1 MAGIR
6 VTGNRKPATT
16 TQTTF
21 MNRILFLIA
30 FSLGAVSLSTAQQR
44 IVSLNGAVSEMLC
57 ALGLESA
64 IVGVDVTSNYPVSL
78 SQKTKVGHNKTIS
91 AEGIL
96 ALRPTLVLGVKDQI
110 KPEVAE
116 QLTAAHVKMLLL
128 QQEFSVAGTRSLL
141 QQVATA
147 TGTTDKAKQIA
158 ADFNKQFQALKIVP
172 VKKKVLFI
180 YARGAGSMLV
190 AGTGT
195 PVKKMIELAG
205 ANNAVTEFKDFK
217 QLSSESLVAANPDV
231 ILLFDSGLQSLGSVD
246 GLLKVPGVAQTN
258 AGRNKKFISMDGEL
272 LSGFGLRLPQAVN
285 ELNKKLN
292 Q

>member
-1 MAGIR
+1 
-6 VTGNRKPATT
+6 
-16 TQTTF
+16 
-21 MNRILFLIA
+21 MNKRIFLITLLLITA
-30 FSLGAVSLSTAQQR
+30 SLSQAQQR

-64 IVGVDVTSNYPVSL
+64 IVGVDVTSNYPASL
-78 SQKTKVGHNKTIS
+78 SQKTKVGHNRNIS

-96 ALRPTLVLGVKDQI
+96 TLRPTLVLGVKDQI

-116 QLTAAHVKMLLL
+116 QLTAAHVTILLL
-128 QQEFSVAGTRSLL
+128 QQEYSVAGTRSLL
-141 QQVATA
+141 QQVAAA
-147 TGTTDKAKQIA
+147 TGTTEKAKQIE
-158 ADFNKQFQALKIVP
+158 ADFNKQVQALKIAP

-180 YARGAGSMLV
+180 YARGTGSMMV

-195 PVKKMIELAG
+195 PVEEMIQLAG
-205 ANNAVTEFKDFK
+205 AQNAVTEFKYYK

-231 ILLFDSGLQSLGSVD
+231 ILLFDSGLQSLGSID
-246 GLLKVPGVAQTN
+246 GLLKVPGVAQTT
-258 AGRNKKFISMDGEL
+258 AGRNKKFISMDGEF
-272 LSGFGLRLPQAVN
+272 LSEFGLRLPQAVN

>member
-1 MAGIR
+1 
-6 VTGNRKPATT
+6 
-16 TQTTF
+16 
-21 MNRILFLIA
+21 MNKRLILIIFL
-30 FSLGAVSLSTAQQR
+30 LVAVSLTNAQQR

-57 ALGLESA
+57 ALGLENN

-78 SQKTKVGHNKTIS
+78 GQKTRVGHNKTIS

-96 ALRPTLVLGVKDQI
+96 ALRPTLVLGVKDQL

-116 QLTAAHVKMLLL
+116 QLTAAHVKILLL
-128 QQEFSVAGTRSLL
+128 QQEYSVAGTRSLL
-141 QQVATA
+141 QQVGAA
-147 TGTTDKAKQIA
+147 TGTAEKAKQLE
-158 ADFNKQFQALKIVP
+158 ADFNKQFQALKITP

-180 YARGAGSMLV
+180 YARGSGSMMV

-195 PVKKMIELAG
+195 PIEKMIYLAG
-205 ANNAVTEFKDFK
+205 AQNAVTEFKEYK
-217 QLSSESLVAANPDV
+217 PLSSESLVAANPDV
-231 ILLFDSGLQSLGSVD
+231 ILLFDSGLQSVGSVD
-246 GLLKVPGVAQTN
+246 GLLKVPGIAQTN
-258 AGRNKKFISMDGEL
+258 AGRNKKIISMDGEL

>member
-1 MAGIR
+1 
-6 VTGNRKPATT
+6 
-16 TQTTF
+16 
-21 MNRILFLIA
+21 MNKRLFLIIL
-30 FSLGAVSLSTAQQR
+30 FLGAVSLVNAQQR

-78 SQKTKVGHNKTIS
+78 SQKTKVGHNRTIS

-116 QLTAAHVKMLLL
+116 QLTAAKVKILLL
-128 QQEFSVAGTRSLL
+128 QQEFSVAGTCSLL

-147 TGTTDKAKQIA
+147 TATTDKAKQIE
-158 ADFNKQFQALKIVP
+158 ADFNKQYQALKIAP
-172 VKKKVLFI
+172 VQKKVLFI
-180 YARGAGSMLV
+180 YARGAGSMMV

-195 PVKKMIELAG
+195 PVEKMIQLAG
-205 ANNAVTEFKDFK
+205 AQNAVTEFKDFK
-217 QLSSESLVAANPDV
+217 QLSSESLVAANPDI
-231 ILLFDSGLQSLGSVD
+231 ILLFDSGLQSLGSID
-246 GLLKVPGVAQTN
+246 GLLKVPGVTQTN
-258 AGRNKKFISMDGEL
+258 AGRNKKFISMDGEF
-272 LSGFGLRLPQAVN
+272 LSGFGLRLPQAIN

>member
-1 MAGIR
+1 
-6 VTGNRKPATT
+6 
-16 TQTTF
+16 
-21 MNRILFLIA
+21 MNRILGIITI
-30 FSLGAVSLSTAQQR
+30 SLLTSVLSQAQQR

-64 IVGVDVTSNYPVSL
+64 IVGVDVTSNYPASL
-78 SQKTKVGHNKTIS
+78 NQKTRVGHNRTIS

-116 QLTAAHVKMLLL
+116 QLTAAHVKILLL

-147 TGTTDKAKQIA
+147 TGTTDKAKQID
-158 ADFNKQFQALKIVP
+158 ADFNKQYQALKFAP
-172 VKKKVLFI
+172 MKKKVLFI
-180 YARGAGSMLV
+180 YARGTGSMMV

-195 PVKKMIELAG
+195 PVEKMIQLAG
-205 ANNAVTEFKDFK
+205 AQNAVTEFKDYR

-231 ILLFDSGLQSLGSVD
+231 ILLFDTGLQSLGSVE

-258 AGRNKKFISMDGEL
+258 AGRYKKFISMDGEL
-272 LSGFGLRLPQAVN
+272 LSGFGLRLPQAIN